1 MEASKL
7 EIVSVALA
15 DLTLDKNNTRR
26 HGERNLKAIEQSL
39 TEFGQIEP
47 LVVQKST
54 GSVIGGN
61 GRLSVLR
68 KMGYEQA
75 QVVYLDIG
83 DEEAASLSIA
93 LNRTAELAEWDF
105 EKLAETLP
113 KIKNHEVVGF
123 SADELNAL
131 LANAGWEGFDDST
144 AGAVEK
150 LEKTHDAAAVFSITV
165 LIPDAK
171 EAVRELL
178 EETFGD
184 TEGVVIEESKL

>member
-1 MEASKL
+1 MCIRDS
-7 EIVSVALA
+7 
-15 DLTLDKNNTRR
+15 
-26 HGERNLKAIEQSL
+26 
-39 TEFGQIEP
+39 
-47 LVVQKST
+47 
-54 GSVIGGN
+54 
-61 GRLSVLR
+61 
-68 KMGYEQA
+68 
-75 QVVYLDIG
+75 LDIG

-150 LEKTHDAAAVFSITV
+150 LEKTYDAAAVFSITV

-171 EAVRELL
+171 ETVRELL